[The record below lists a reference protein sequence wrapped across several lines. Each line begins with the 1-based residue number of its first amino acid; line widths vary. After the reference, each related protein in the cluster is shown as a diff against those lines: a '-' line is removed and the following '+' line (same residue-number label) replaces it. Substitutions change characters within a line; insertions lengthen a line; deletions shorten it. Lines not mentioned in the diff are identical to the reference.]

1 MYLDFAAT
9 NKISQI
15 WIDSI
20 IDSNSKGLFGN
31 PGSYHKAGFDALDMM
46 ENSTSHILNNIFE
59 TPEIAKDYDIC
70 FNSGSTESI
79 NQFFN
84 MYYQENIKNNNK
96 TLFIYENVA
105 HKAVLK
111 CIKKYFPEDNFE
123 LDFSLSIEDNL
134 ENLKN
139 TLENVKAEDNKFYD
153 KCVLVLTS
161 VNNETGGIWKPELIN
176 QINEIYCEYK
186 DISTVFATKIIDVF
200 LDHTQGFMKH
210 NENLELVDAF
220 CFSAHKIG
228 GMKSFGGLV
237 YKKDFKESLEKYP
250 LIVGGYE
257 IRGGTK
263 DPISIKALEKLVND
277 KYIKHDIYIGKV
289 RNLHN
294 IILNKIF
301 EIFKKYNVLLTLNNK
316 SDFFK
321 MEQSPYIV
329 NASFIGIEGES
340 LMSSLMEDCIS
351 TGSACNSS
359 ELKTS
364 HVLSGMGIKK
374 LYANCA
380 FRISLS
386 EEVDE
391 DELKDF
397 LDNRFEPAIKFLAR
411 MRTRHGEE

>member
-9 NKISQI
+9 SKISQI

-20 IDSNSKGLFGN
+20 IESNSKDLFGN

-46 ENSTSHILNNIFE
+46 ENSTTHILNNTFKDFE
-59 TPEIAKDYDIC
+59 TAKNYNIC

-79 NQFFN
+79 NQFLYAFSK
-84 MYYQENIKNNNK
+84 QPK
-96 TLFIYENVA
+96 TLVIYENVA

-111 CIKKYFPEDNFE
+111 SVERYFSKNKFE
-123 LDFSLSIEDNL
+123 LQFNLSID
-134 ENLKN
+134 
-139 TLENVKAEDNKFYD
+139 ENVEKFKEFLNNINKD
-153 KCVLVLTS
+153 KYENFILILTS
-161 VNNETGGIWKPELIN
+161 VNNETGGTWNPKVVDELDSVV
-176 QINEIYCEYK
+176 K
-186 DISTVFATKIIDVF
+186 DYMQLTWSHNRSITLF
-200 LDHTQGFMKH
+200 LDHTQGFMKD
-210 NENLELVDAF
+210 NSNLELADAF

-228 GMKSFGGLV
+228 GMKGFGGLV
-237 YKKDFKESLEKYP
+237 YKKELEEQLKNNP

-263 DPISIKALEKLVND
+263 DPISVKALENLVND
-277 KYIKHDIYIGKV
+277 KYIKHNIYYNKV
-289 RNLHN
+289 CETYDYIVKKLR
-294 IILNKIF
+294 
-301 EIFKKYNVLLTLNNK
+301 EIAKECKVQLTFNRF
-316 SDFFK
+316 SEFFK
-321 MEQSPYIV
+321 DQSPYIV

-340 LMSSLMEDCIS
+340 LMSSLMDDCIS

-380 FRISLS
+380 FRISI
-386 EEVDE
+386 DE
-391 DELKDF
+391 TINPDELEDF
-397 LDNRFEPAIKFLAR
+397 LDNRFKPAIKFLGR

>member
-9 NKISQI
+9 SKISQI

-20 IDSNSKGLFGN
+20 IESNSKDLFGN

-46 ENSTSHILNNIFE
+46 ENSTKNILNNIFE
-59 TPEIAKDYDIC
+59 DKKIAEQYNIC
-70 FNSGSTESI
+70 YNSGSTESI
-79 NQFFN
+79 NQFVYAMSKQLN
-84 MYYQENIKNNNK
+84 
-96 TLFIYENVA
+96 TLVIYENVA

-111 CIKKYFPEDNFE
+111 SVQKYFPKDNFE
-123 LDFSLSIEDNL
+123 LDFSLSIDDNI

-139 TLENVKAEDNKFYD
+139 TLENIKEEGKKHY
-153 KCVLVLTS
+153 KRCLLILTS
-161 VNNETGGIWKPELIN
+161 VNNEVGGIFKPTVIDEIN
-176 QINEIYCEYK
+176 KVFKDYTEINTYFGER
-186 DISTVFATKIIDVF
+186 IIDVF
-200 LDHTQGFMKH
+200 IDHTQGFMKN
-210 NENLELVDAF
+210 NENIHLADAF

-228 GMKSFGGLV
+228 GMKGFGGLI
-237 YKKDFKESLEKYP
+237 YKKEEYEKILKENP

-263 DPISIKALEKLVND
+263 DPISVKALDNLIED
-277 KYIKHDIYIGKV
+277 KYIRRIINKDKV
-289 RNLHN
+289 IRLHN
-294 IILNKIF
+294 IIVWKLQEISNECKVPLTFNKR
-301 EIFKKYNVLLTLNNK
+301 
-316 SDFFK
+316 SDFFLID
-321 MEQSPYIV
+321 QSPYII

-340 LMSSLMEDCIS
+340 LMSSLINDCIS

-380 FRISLS
+380 FRISIDENVN
-386 EEVDE
+386 EE
-391 DELKDF
+391 ELNDF
-397 LDNRFEPAIKFLAR
+397 LDNRFKPAIKFLGR

>member
-9 NKISQI
+9 SKISQI

-46 ENSTSHILNNIFE
+46 ENSTINILNNIFDNK
-59 TPEIAKDYDIC
+59 EIAKKYDIC
-70 FNSGSTESI
+70 YNSGSTESI
-79 NQFFN
+79 NQF
-84 MYYQENIKNNNK
+84 MYAMSKQSN
-96 TLFIYENVA
+96 TLVVYENVA

-111 CIKKYFPEDNFE
+111 SVQKYFPNDYFE
-123 LDFSLSIEDNL
+123 LDFSLSVEDNM
-134 ENLKN
+134 ENLRN
-139 TLENVKAEDNKFYD
+139 TLENVKEEGKKYY
-153 KCVLVLTS
+153 KRCLLVLTS
-161 VNNETGGIWKPELIN
+161 VNNETGGIFSPRV
-176 QINEIYCEYK
+176 INEVNEIFKEYK
-186 DISTVFATKIIDVF
+186 EVSTYFGERVIDVF

-210 NENLELVDAF
+210 NQHLELADAF

-228 GMKSFGGLV
+228 GMKGFGGLV
-237 YKKDFKESLEKYP
+237 YLKDEYERILKENP

-263 DPISIKALEKLVND
+263 DPISVKALENLV
-277 KYIKHDIYIGKV
+277 KYKNNNYGISLGKV
-289 RNLHN
+289 SFLHSY
-294 IILNKIF
+294 IIDKIN
-301 EIFKKYNVLLTLNNK
+301 EIAKECKVPLTFNQR
-316 SDFFK
+316 SDFFGD
-321 MEQSPYIV
+321 QSNYII

-340 LMSSLMEDCIS
+340 LMSSLIDDCIS

-380 FRISLS
+380 FRISID
-386 EEVDE
+386 ENVDK
-391 DELKDF
+391 DELDDF
-397 LDNRFEPAIKFLAR
+397 LDNRFKPAVKFLAR